1 MTTWRSILA
10 LAAAGAFVTGPA
22 FAQGGG
28 TTSPSGGEQTKPGGT
43 DQGATKPSEQSSPS
57 ASPSTAPGEKSQADK
72 PVGGEGQAQGEK
84 AAGGGGQQQVKA
96 AQQAL
101 KDKGQDPGPVDGV
114 MGPKTQAAL
123 KAFQQAEGLTATGRL
138 DAETMAKLG
147 VSEAGGSSPAA
158 SPAGESST
166 PKAEEQKGQQQGTE
180 QKKGQQQ

>member
-1 MTTWRSILA
+1 MLMTTWRSIFA
-10 LAAAGAFVTGPA
+10 LAAAGAFIAGPA

-28 TTSPSGGEQTKPGGT
+28 TTSPSGGAPTKPGGA
-43 DQGATKPSEQSSPS
+43 DQDAAKPSDQTSPS

-72 PVGGEGQAQGEK
+72 PGAAGGQ

-101 KDKGQDPGPVDGV
+101 KDKGQDPGPIDGV

-123 KAFQQAEGLTATGRL
+123 KAFQQAEGLTTTGRL
-138 DAETMAKLG
+138 DSETMAKLG
-147 VSEAGGSSPAA
+147 VGEGGGSSPSA
-158 SPAGESST
+158 SPG
-166 PKAEEQKGQQQGTE
+166 GQQQGTE